1 MIAQMLRKENIQILD
16 QVADWQEA
24 VRVSVKPLVQT
35 GFVEPR
41 YADGI
46 IENARELGPYFVL
59 TDDVALLHGRPEQGV
74 IEKQLAVTVV
84 HKSVDFSGDKSR
96 QARLLVTLAAT
107 NGEDHIDVMATLAEL
122 FMNEEKIR
130 QVINSKSAEE
140 VYQIFLAAE
149 EAALE

>member
-1 MIAQMLRKENIQILD
+1 MIAQMLQKENIQILD

-24 VRVSVKPLVQT
+24 VRVSVEPLVRT

-46 IENARELGPYFVL
+46 IANALELGPYFVL

-84 HKSVDFSGDKSR
+84 HKSVDFSGDGTR
-96 QARLLVTLAAT
+96 QA
-107 NGEDHIDVMATLAEL
+107 G
-122 FMNEEKIR
+122 F
-130 QVINSKSAEE
+130 
-140 VYQIFLAAE
+140 
-149 EAALE
+149 